1 MIIKSYEVKKNK
13 SNLAENNFFLL
24 YGENLGL
31 KKDIKS
37 FITEEIKQK
46 SDSTEILSLYESEIV
61 SNEENFYNL
70 AYTGSLFSNNK
81 IITIYDATDKIIK
94 KINNIYDNYSENVFF
109 IIFSEILEKR
119 SKLREFFEKSKKT
132 ICVPCYLDN
141 EKDLEII
148 AQLELKKS
156 NIVLSREAINILIE
170 KSNSDRNNL
179 RNEIEKIKSY
189 SLNKKSLEL
198 DEIKSLVNFS
208 GEYKS
213 DILINEC
220 LCGNISQYKKIISE
234 LYTSTINQ
242 IFLLRILS
250 NKIHRLLKMKEQKNK
265 SNNIDNVINTS
276 KPPIFW
282 KEKPLVKKQL
292 TIWSLNDLQKMISDI
307 NNTELLCK
315 KNPQISNS
323 IFLSFFSEICKK
335 ANNFS

>member
-13 SNLAENNFFLL
+13 SNLVKSNFFLL

-31 KKDIKS
+31 KKDIKN
-37 FITEEIKQK
+37 FITKEIKQK
-46 SDSTEILSLYESEIV
+46 NDSVEILSLYESEIV
-61 SNEENFYNL
+61 NNEENFYNL
-70 AYTGSLFSNNK
+70 AYTGSLFSSYK
-81 IITIYDATDKIIK
+81 IITVYDATDKIIK
-94 KINNIYDNYSENVFF
+94 KINNVYDNYSENVLF
-109 IIFSEILEKR
+109 IIFSEILEKK
-119 SKLREFFEKSKKT
+119 SKLRDFFEKGEKT

-148 AQLELKKS
+148 AQLELKKN
-156 NIVLSREAINILIE
+156 NIMLSREAINILIE
-170 KSNSDRNNL
+170 KSNFDRNNL

-189 SLNKKSLEL
+189 SLNKKNLEL
-198 DEIKSLVNFS
+198 HEIKSLINFS

-234 LYTSTINQ
+234 FYINAVNQ

-250 NKIHRLLKMKEQKNK
+250 NKIHRLLKIKEQKNK
-265 SNNIDNVINTS
+265 SNNIDSIINTS
-276 KPPIFW
+276 KPTIFW

-292 TIWSLNDLQKMISDI
+292 SIWSLNDLQKMISDV

-323 IFLSFFSEICKK
+323 IFLNFFSEICKK